1 MTKNQSVENLPYS
14 KEDPSFY
21 GGDELHR
28 FKQEKVQKLLETK
41 GMNAFL
47 FLRSEVV
54 RYITDFFVKGYRP
67 FFELEYFVLVPK
79 GKQPA
84 LGYSSGSDNYR
95 IQLRSP
101 IEDFRK
107 LPGLGNWYKI
117 IAEMLR
123 DYGLTQGRIGIDI
136 LPCFMADQLK
146 KEFPKIEFIDANHLW
161 TDLTVFK
168 HPKEIEY
175 IKVSLEITEI
185 GIQTGMAA
193 VKPGVRELDVATE
206 AEYAMKKAG
215 TEFNPTISQI
225 ASGINASIFERIATE
240 KRIRY
245 GDAVI
250 IDLTSSY
257 RGYTGDGGRTVFAGG
272 KVSPIQKKIYQVCY
286 QSLQAAIAAVKP
298 GAKCLDPDTAAR
310 QVIEEAGFGKYEHK
324 FATGHQL
331 GYGLHGDPSI
341 NRGVEFVI
349 QPNMV
354 IALEPRITMFDRP
367 EVGGVHMENVV
378 LVTET
383 GNEVLTRLPF
393 EECLL

>member
-1 MTKNQSVENLPYS
+1 MKKAEATEVLPYRR
-14 KEDPSFY
+14 EEPSFY
-21 GGDELHR
+21 GGTELSKA
-28 FKQEKVQKLLETK
+28 KQQKIQTLIGAWGLD
-41 GMNAFL
+41 ALL

-84 LGYSSGSDNYR
+84 LGYISGSDNYR
-95 IQLRSP
+95 IQLRSF
-101 IEDFRK
+101 IEDYRK
-107 LPGLGNWYKI
+107 LPGLKNWYKI

-123 DYGLTQGRIGIDI
+123 DYALTQGRIGIDI

-146 KEFPKIEFIDANHLW
+146 AELPKIEFIDANDLW
-161 TDLTVFK
+161 TELTVLK

-175 IKVSLEITEI
+175 IRQSLEIMEI
-185 GIQTGMAA
+185 GLQVAMAEA
-193 VKPGVRELDVATE
+193 KPGVREIDVATE
-206 AEYAMKKAG
+206 AEYAMKQAG
-215 TEFNPTISQI
+215 TEFNPTITQI

-245 GDAVI
+245 GEAVI

-257 RGYTGDGGRTVFAGG
+257 RGYTGDGGKTVFAGG
-272 KVSPIQKKIYQVCY
+272 KTSPGQKEIYRVCY
-286 QSLQAAIAAVKP
+286 KALQEAIAAVKP
-298 GAKCLDPDTAAR
+298 GAKCSEADSTAR
-310 QVIEEAGFGKYEHK
+310 RVIEEAGYGKYEHK

-331 GYGLHGDPSI
+331 GYGLVGEPSI

-349 QPNMV
+349 QPTMI

-367 EVGGVHMENVV
+367 DIGGVHLEEVF
-378 LVTET
+378 LVTDKGTER
-383 GNEVLTRLPF
+383 LTSLPF
-393 EECLL
+393 EEHLL